1 MTDIIPGKD
10 GRRTHIKSRL
20 MRESLMDKSLL
31 ASTDSE
37 NVLRMLPDVNV
48 VAIGGRSVL
57 DRGKGALVPLLDE
70 IVRCRKRHKII
81 LGVGGGARTRHAYHI
96 ALDLGL
102 PTGGLAMIAGAVNEQ
117 NRYMV
122 QALLAKH
129 NGVVLHKDH
138 FIVLPL
144 WLEAGMIPIVSGMP
158 PFHYWEPPAGLRRV
172 PSHGEDFGL
181 FMVAEAVGARTMT
194 FVKDEDGLYT
204 ADPKRDSSA
213 KLIPAISAPELLAMD
228 LPDLI
233 IERSVI
239 EAMVNARHVRRIQI
253 INGLKPKR
261 LRKAL
266 AGEAVGTIITSDA
279 VDATRGK
286 RRADRSPRREG
297 GNRDGR

>member
-1 MTDIIPGKD
+1 MTDIIPGRD
-10 GRRTHIKSRL
+10 GRRTHIKSPL

-31 ASTDSE
+31 ASTESE
-37 NVLRMLPDVNV
+37 SVLRMLPDVNV
-48 VAIGGRSVL
+48 ISIGGRSIL
-57 DRGKGALVPLLDE
+57 DRGKDALVPLLDE
-70 IVRCRKRHKII
+70 VVRCRKRHKLV

-117 NRYMV
+117 NRYIV

-129 NGVVLHKDH
+129 KGIVLHKDH

-158 PFHYWEPPAGLRRV
+158 PYHYWEPPAGIRRV

-181 FMVAEAVGARTMT
+181 FMVAEAIGARSMI

-204 ADPKRDSSA
+204 EDPKRSPTA
-213 KLIPAISAPELLAMD
+213 AHIPAISAPDLLARN

-233 IERSVI
+233 VERSVI
-239 EAMVNARHVRRIQI
+239 DAMINARHVRRIQI
-253 INGLKPKR
+253 INGLKPGL

-266 AGEAVGTIITSDA
+266 NGEAVGTVITSDR
-279 VDATRGK
+279 DAPTRK
-286 RRADRSPRREG
+286 RNSNRRPKRG
-297 GNRDGR
+297 GTKRDGR